1 MAWWTDGLVTPSNQT
16 NTNQEPLG
24 HQASRPPRPP
34 KTTLLIFIFLFMVW
48 WLGGLMAMC
57 HQATK
62 PKTKHITLSH
72 QASRPPKLPPTTRPP
87 RPPGQQATNRQ
98 ATKAPSHRTQKQKRR
113 MRTPMELI
121 YQTTKASFVVLVL
134 YETCCAC
141 CV

>member
-16 NTNQEPLG
+16 NTNKEPLG

-72 QASRPPKLPPTTRPP
+72 QASRPAGHQTYHQQPGHQGHQASRPPTARPP
-87 RPPGQQATNRQ
+87 RHQATEPKNKKDVCGSLWSQ
-98 ATKAPSHRTQKQKRR
+98 YIKPPKQ
-113 MRTPMELI
+113 
-121 YQTTKASFVVLVL
+121 VLL
-134 YETCCAC
+134 Y
-141 CV
+141 